1 MTSQLK
7 KRSILKDGISDE
19 AVAHYLERHPE
30 FFERNAELLA
40 QLRVPHMSGG
50 QATSLVEKQVDIL
63 RQRNRKLEAKLVD
76 LVEVARA
83 NTEVSDKIHQ
93 LAVRLLAIS
102 SAREIIEM
110 VEASLREDFEAD
122 MSMIVLFGQGD
133 AYDALPRTHYFR
145 TIGRDDP
152 AIRAFATFMATGKP
166 RCGHLR
172 DAQRDFLFGDN
183 NAELGSA
190 ALIPLGDHASLGLL
204 AIGSRD
210 ENHFN
215 PSMGTDL
222 LTRIG
227 ELVGTVLGA
236 SLGR

>member
-7 KRSILKDGISDE
+7 QRGISKDGISEE
-19 AVAHYLERHPE
+19 AVAHYLENHPE
-30 FFERNAELLA
+30 FFERHGELLA

-50 QATSLVEKQVDIL
+50 AATSLVEKQVEIL
-63 RQRNRKLEAKLVD
+63 RQRNRKLDGRLVD
-76 LVEVARA
+76 LVEVARV

-93 LAVRLLAIS
+93 LAVRLLAF
-102 SAREIIEM
+102 AETREIIEL

-133 AYDALPRTHYFR
+133 AYEQLPRTHYFR
-145 TIGRDDP
+145 TIARDDP

-215 PSMGTDL
+215 PAMGTDL

-236 SLGR
+236 SLAR

>member
-7 KRSILKDGISDE
+7 QPSIVKDGISEE
-19 AVAHYLERHPE
+19 AVAHYLEHHPE
-30 FFERNAELLA
+30 FFERHGDLLA

-50 QATSLVEKQVDIL
+50 AATSLVEKQIEIL
-63 RQRNRKLEAKLVD
+63 RQRNRKLDTRFVD
-76 LVEVARA
+76 LVEVARS

-93 LAVRLLAIS
+93 LAVRLLALS
-102 SAREIIEM
+102 DTREIIEV
-110 VEASLREDFEAD
+110 VEASMREDFEAD
-122 MSMIVLFGQGD
+122 MSMIVLFGQDEYFDG
-133 AYDALPRTHYFR
+133 LPRTHYFR
-145 TIGRDDP
+145 GIARDDP

-172 DAQRDFLFGDN
+172 DAQRDFLFGAN
-183 NAELGSA
+183 NNELGSA

-215 PSMGTDL
+215 PAMGTDL

-227 ELVGTVLGA
+227 ELVGTIMGTT
-236 SLGR
+236 LGR

>member
-7 KRSILKDGISDE
+7 KPSILKDGISEE
-19 AVAHYLERHPE
+19 AVAHYLEQHPE
-30 FFERNAELLA
+30 FFERHAELLA
-40 QLRVPHMSGG
+40 KLRVPHMSGG
-50 QATSLVEKQVDIL
+50 TTTSLVEKQVEIL
-63 RQRNRKLEAKLVD
+63 RQRNRKLDTRLVD

-83 NTEVSDKIHQ
+83 NTDTSDKIHQ
-93 LAVRLLAIS
+93 LAVRLLAFCDTQ
-102 SAREIIEM
+102 EIIGL

-133 AYDALPRTHYFR
+133 AYDTLHRTHNFR
-145 TIGRDDP
+145 TIPRDDP
-152 AIRAFATFMATGKP
+152 AIRAFATFMASGKP

-172 DAQRDFLFGDN
+172 DAQRDFLFGDDN
-183 NAELGSA
+183 SELGSA
-190 ALIPLGDHASLGLL
+190 ALIPLGDHASIGLL
-204 AIGSRD
+204 AIGSRNED
-210 ENHFN
+210 HFN

-236 SLGR
+236 SLAR